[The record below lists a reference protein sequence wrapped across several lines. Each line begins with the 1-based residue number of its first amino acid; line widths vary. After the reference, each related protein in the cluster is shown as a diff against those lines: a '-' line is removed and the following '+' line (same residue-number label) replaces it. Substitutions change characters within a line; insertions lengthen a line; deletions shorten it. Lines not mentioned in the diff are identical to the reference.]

1 MWCFVQI
8 EKAICIKA
16 ASEVSMRI
24 CFPLPRKKKKKQQ
37 WSTPKEAG
45 VWKYIFKIHNQQ
57 QKVFYFLFSLFFLF
71 WAQDFPL
78 EEYCCEKHH
87 LCFLGVLLSLF
98 VLMALGSI
106 SVGLSFTFLKKV
118 WDEGHE
124 NFCVARTNMN
134 IWGKLCLLNTSH
146 SAVVSHYFYTTRKK

>member
-1 MWCFVQI
+1 MYKLKKLYALRLHLKLVWESVFLYP
-8 EKAICIKA
+8 E
-16 ASEVSMRI
+16 
-24 CFPLPRKKKKKQQ
+24 KKKKKQQ

-78 EEYCCEKHH
+78 EEYCGEKHH